1 MIQNVKSPLTYEEQI
16 RRLKEFH
23 KLSIDDKEEAV
34 QILKKIN
41 YYRLSGYG
49 IGLTMPDDKDKYRQG
64 ISLNHLYQL
73 YTFDS
78 ELKNLLSLV
87 IEQIEIQ
94 FRANISYHLA
104 IKYGALGYRDSKNFA
119 DRTDSKGNSVVEKI
133 LEEFKSM
140 VERNKGL
147 PFVKHHINKYG
158 GQFPIWVAVELFTF
172 GNLTSL
178 YSIMKDEDKKVIAKL
193 YRTTDLYF
201 NSWIR
206 LLQEVRNLCA
216 HYARLY
222 NLILKTTPRLYKEYD
237 FLTQDPKTKKTKIFQ
252 ILIVLKKVLDE
263 DQWIDF
269 YSKFSLLLN
278 RYSKYIKLSFM
289 NFPNNWNE
297 ILEK

>member
-1 MIQNVKSPLTYEEQI
+1 MVQNVKSPLTYGDQI
-16 RRLKEFH
+16 ERLKDFH
-23 KLSIDDKEEAV
+23 KLSIDDDEEAV

-104 IKYGALGYRDSKNFA
+104 IKYGALGYLDSKNFA
-119 DRTDSKGNSVVEKI
+119 DRTDSKGNSVFEKI
-133 LEEFKSM
+133 LKAFKSM
-140 VERNKGL
+140 VKRNKGL

-178 YSIMKDEDKKVIAKL
+178 YSIMQDKDKNAIAKL
-193 YRTTDLYF
+193 YRTTDFYF

-206 LLQEVRNLCA
+206 LLQVVRNICA
-216 HYARLY
+216 HYGRLY
-222 NLILKTTPRLYKEYD
+222 NLTLMITPNLHKDYD
-237 FLTQDPKTKKTKIFQ
+237 FLKNDSRTKKIKVFYV
-252 ILIVLKKVLDE
+252 LIVLKKVLDKK
-263 DQWIDF
+263 QWDDF
-269 YSKFSLLLN
+269 YPKFKTLLN
-278 RYSKYIKLSFM
+278 EYSQFINLSFM
-289 NFPNNWNE
+289 SFPKNWEE

>member
-119 DRTDSKGNSVVEKI
+119 DRTDSKGNSVFEKI

-201 NSWIR
+201 NSWII

-263 DQWIDF
+263 DQWNDF

>member
-1 MIQNVKSPLTYEEQI
+1 MVQNVKSPLTYGDQI
-16 RRLKEFH
+16 ERLKDFH
-23 KLSIDDKEEAV
+23 KLSIDDDKEALL
-34 QILKKIN
+34 ILKKIN

-49 IGLTMPDDKDKYRQG
+49 IGLTLPNNKDQYRPG
-64 ISLNHLYQL
+64 VSLKHLYKL
-73 YTFDS
+73 YKFDS
-78 ELKNLLSLV
+78 KMKNLLSLV

-104 IKYGALGYRDSKNFA
+104 INYGTLGYLDRTNFA
-119 DRTDSKGNSVVEKI
+119 DRTDSKGNSVFEKI

-140 VERNKGL
+140 VERNKSL

-252 ILIVLKKVLDE
+252 ILIVLKKVLDKK
-263 DQWIDF
+263 QWDDF
-269 YSKFSLLLN
+269 YPKFKTLLN
-278 RYSKYIKLSFM
+278 EYSQFINLSFM
-289 NFPNNWNE
+289 SFPKNWEE

>member
-119 DRTDSKGNSVVEKI
+119 DRTDSKGNSVFEKI

-263 DQWIDF
+263 DQWNDF